1 MSKYYV
7 TVKYGVTT
15 PFETRLWEYK
25 NSFYRCIG
33 SFYHDAKIAGYPMT
47 DEECYEAM
55 VDMVNECLMGTD
67 YSIETILVDPAA
79 ASFIKICKNHGDFKV
94 TKKYPYTD
102 IDQIIRYQEDQK
114 ALEDINSQ
122 E

>member
-1 MSKYYV
+1 MPKYYI
-7 TVKYGVTT
+7 TVKYGLNT
-15 PFETRLWEYK
+15 FETRLWEYK

-33 SFYHDAKIAGYPMT
+33 NFYHDSKVAGYYLT
-47 DEECYEAM
+47 DQEYYEAM
-55 VDMVNECLMGTD
+55 VDMVNECLFGTD
-67 YSIETILVDPAA
+67 YSIETILIDPAA
-79 ASFIKICKNHGDFKV
+79 ASFTKLCKDHGEFKV

-114 ALEDINSQ
+114 AVQDIKSK